1 MNEFFEE
8 CVNDVG
14 LKFKRK
20 KKEGFLPLKKRDS
33 IAKSKEQITSKPIL
47 IDLKKSLEKLENLSK
62 KSPKKKENVIKDKEL
77 EEIEEKK
84 EKIPINYPKLTG
96 KIKLSLDFEYYNKD
110 LWPELRWPQ
119 LVKDISEIEY
129 KRVKECFKKDP
140 FFVKQC
146 IFSLYICLLKQ

>member
-33 IAKSKEQITSKPIL
+33 IAKSKEQISSKPIL

-62 KSPKKKENVIKDKEL
+62 KSPKKKRKC
-77 EEIEEKK
+77 
-84 EKIPINYPKLTG
+84 
-96 KIKLSLDFEYYNKD
+96 
-110 LWPELRWPQ
+110 
-119 LVKDISEIEY
+119 Y
-129 KRVKECFKKDP
+129 KRKR
-140 FFVKQC
+140 
-146 IFSLYICLLKQ
+146 IRRN